1 MKILTPE
8 CTFILLDPALRD
20 TAGTGRHGGG
30 MVGDVNLFLNDADEP
45 TQAEIEIMI
54 AEEGSRRKG
63 LAQEAVTLFMAYAV
77 KHLGITSF
85 QAKIGLSNASSL
97 KLFGKLGYVEV
108 TRSSV
113 FNEVTLLLEVS
124 GRTKMHLEEQADKLN
139 IGEYDSNAEQL

>member
-1 MKILTPE
+1 MQL
-8 CTFILLDPALRD
+8 
-20 TAGTGRHGGG
+20 
-30 MVGDVNLFLNDADEP
+30 
-45 TQAEIEIMI
+45 Q
-54 AEEGSRRKG
+54 
-63 LAQEAVTLFMAYAV
+63 
-77 KHLGITSF
+77 GITSF

-113 FNEVTLLLEVS
+113 FNEATLLLEVS